1 MQATRRSAGPDGKGV
16 MDPLTSPPRGLG
28 EGARLEAVAQRAELG
43 RLGHRASFRRGEADG
58 RQVCAERSS
67 PRQQRPP
74 SAGRPARGP
83 ARGWLEP
90 KGAQNRRPQHPP
102 GRADSLSDGR
112 PPPGRAPTLG
122 PRGCALTL
130 ARGPQAGSAARAR
143 PPPWGRQGGGSG
155 RTSCPRV
162 PSSWGSARPAAGGS
176 RARAGRARAG
186 PQPPRLGEDSR
197 PGQPRAERRGTRAA
211 AALGG
216 PSRGE
221 GAGPRGRARRPL
233 HSPE

>member
-1 MQATRRSAGPDGKGV
+1 
-16 MDPLTSPPRGLG
+16 MDPPTSPPRGLG

-43 RLGHRASFRRGEADG
+43 RLGHRASFRRGGADG
-58 RQVCAERSS
+58 RHVCAERSS
-67 PRQQRPP
+67 PSP
-74 SAGRPARGP
+74 GRPARGP
-83 ARGWLEP
+83 ARGWLAP
-90 KGAQNRRPQHPP
+90 TGAQNRRPEHPP

-130 ARGPQAGSAARAR
+130 ARGPQAGRAARSALRTGPRAAARAR
-143 PPPWGRQGGGSG
+143 PPPRGRQGGGSG

-162 PSSWGSARPAAGGS
+162 PGSWGSARPAAGGS

-186 PQPPRLGEDSR
+186 PRPPRLGGDSR
-197 PGQPRAERRGTRAA
+197 PAQPRAERRGTRVA